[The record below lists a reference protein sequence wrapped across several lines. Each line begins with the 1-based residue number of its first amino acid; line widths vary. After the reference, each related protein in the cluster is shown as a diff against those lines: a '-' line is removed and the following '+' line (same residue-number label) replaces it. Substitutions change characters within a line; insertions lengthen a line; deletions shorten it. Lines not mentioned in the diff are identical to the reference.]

1 MTTPAVVL
9 FALSVVL
16 LASAGVALYALL
28 RGSQVLRRLLRN
40 ARDDDSILLK
50 SPMAPGISVI
60 TSPPDASPESRA
72 WVRGLLK
79 LHYGSCEV
87 VVVLDGPDPLQR
99 DRWLAEFRLGPSSR
113 GVSSDLKSAP
123 VRGVY
128 ESYDPIQLVLVDKEP
143 GGRND
148 ALNAGVNA
156 ARFPVI
162 GQVDRLSRFEPTLL
176 LRLVRPMLEKPE
188 ETVAVCGLA
197 PAPASGGW
205 AARFA
210 ACAFLRNWLV
220 RCAAFRGWNW
230 LLPVP
235 YSAVLVR
242 RDAVVAAHGFL
253 AGRVDLCLRL
263 HAAARR
269 ARVPYQV
276 ALVPDPVVFPARVSN
291 WRDLGR
297 EIARDQA
304 ELGRISICWP
314 RGTGGRVRAGVLW
327 YHLFQPLLEIAGYPL
342 ALAGWIMGWLDPAT
356 ALFFLVASAGTGLVI
371 STAAVVLPALVS
383 DPGLEPA
390 QIKQLFLAAVLEN
403 LGYRQLR
410 NLWLVWGFFGRGE

>member
-1 MTTPAVVL
+1 MTIPAAIL
-9 FALSVVL
+9 IALSVVL
-16 LASAGVALYALL
+16 MVSAGVALYALL
-28 RGSQVLRRLLRN
+28 RGCQVLRRLVR
-40 ARDDDSILLK
+40 AAWDDDSILLK

-60 TSPPDASPESRA
+60 TSPADASPESRA
-72 WVRGLLK
+72 WVRELLE
-79 LHYGSCEV
+79 LHYGSYEV
-87 VVVLDGPDPLQR
+87 VVVLDGPEPLER

-113 GVSSDLKSAP
+113 DCSGELKAAP

-143 GGRND
+143 GGLGD

-162 GQVDRLSRFEPTLL
+162 GQVDRFSRFTPNLL

-197 PAPASGGW
+197 PAPAPGGW

-220 RCAAFRGWNW
+220 RCAAFRGWNL

-235 YSAVLVR
+235 DAAVLVR
-242 RDAVVAAHGFL
+242 RDAVMAAHGFRGGM
-253 AGRVDLCLRL
+253 ADLCLRL
-263 HAAARR
+263 HAAARS
-269 ARVPYQV
+269 AEVPYRV
-276 ALVPDPVVFPARVSN
+276 ALVPDPVVLPARVSN
-291 WRDLGR
+291 WRELGR
-297 EIARDQA
+297 ETARDQE
-304 ELGRISICWP
+304 ELSRLWIRWP
-314 RGTGGRVRAGVLW
+314 RGTARRVRAGVLW
-327 YHLFQPLLEIAGYPL
+327 YRLFQPLLEIAGYPL
-342 ALAGWIMGWLDPAT
+342 ALAGWILGWLDAPT
-356 ALFFLVASAGTGLVI
+356 ALFFLVASAGTGLVV

-383 DPGLEPA
+383 DRGPDPA
-390 QIKQLFLAAVLEN
+390 QIKQLFVAAIVEN

-410 NLWLVWGFFGRGE
+410 NLYLVWGFVGRGN